1 MPPRA
6 PYCSA
11 ALLSRDKNSSGK
23 WLPLSRWSEGG
34 FIRSAALRRSDQ
46 GLPPGGRAPD
56 NRARSTTAI
65 LLDRPDDQ
73 MRHILAQGGKRRHV
87 EAAALGARGDRF
99 SIGGYM
105 CSRQT
110 GSQSRPAPSK
120 SPSSTDFLSRR
131 SRTKPR
137 TPRRWKRERGQ
148 NTSGTGMKS

>member
-23 WLPLSRWSEGG
+23 WLPLSRWPEGG

-87 EAAALGARGDRF
+87 EAAALGARGDRAF
-99 SIGGYM
+99 PLAATCAQDKPARRAGPLL
-105 CSRQT
+105 RRVPP
-110 GSQSRPAPSK
+110 RPIFFH
-120 SPSSTDFLSRR
+120 DDH
-131 SRTKPR
+131 
-137 TPRRWKRERGQ
+137 GQ
-148 NTSGTGMKS
+148 NLAHRGDGSASAGRIRAGPG